1 MFNFLSLISNRF
13 FWRFLSIIVIIILK
27 IFYRIKIGKNCY
39 FEGIPKLK
47 LNGNKNESNIYIGD
61 NVKFLGIVDFRL
73 RENGKII
80 IDDNVVIEEN
90 CRFVSARNG
99 TIHINSNTLV
109 GSYAVWNGGGNITV
123 GKKCAISSGSRFN
136 ANEHQNKKNQYIRD
150 QGFDYGN
157 ILINDDCLI
166 GTNVVILKNV
176 NIKLGSIIGANSVV
190 TKDTEEYSING
201 GVPSKCIKFRML

>member
-1 MFNFLSLISNRF
+1 MFNFLSLITNRF
-13 FWRFLSIIVIIILK
+13 FWKFFTIILIIILK

-47 LNGNKNESNIYIGD
+47 LKGRKSESNIYIGN
-61 NVKFLGIVDFRL
+61 NVKFLGVVDFRL

-80 IDDNVVIEEN
+80 IDDDVVIEEN
-90 CRFVSARNG
+90 CRFVSARDG
-99 TIHINSNTLV
+99 IIHISGSTLV

-136 ANEHQNKKNQYIRD
+136 ANEHQNKKDQYIRD
-150 QGFDYGN
+150 QNFNYGN
-157 ILINDDCLI
+157 IVIDDDCLI
-166 GTNVVILKNV
+166 GTNVVVLKSV
-176 NIKLGSIIGANSVV
+176 NIKCGSIIGANSVV

-201 GVPSKCIKFRML
+201 GVPSKFIKSRE